1 MKILIAEDDLVSKMV
16 LQKTLE
22 KWGYHVLAANHG
34 LEALKTFQDNEVDMI
49 ITDWMMPEMD
59 GIEFCRRVREI
70 DKKKYIYTIILTAK
84 DQTSDV
90 VEGFEAGA
98 DDYLVKP
105 FKPEELKSRINAGIR
120 ILDLENSLL
129 TKNRLLEEANN
140 KIMEDLAYAANVQ
153 KSLLPNNLPEI
164 EGVDIYWEFHPCDQ
178 LGGDMINVMRL
189 DENRYGI
196 YILDVSGHGVTA
208 ALFSVSL
215 SRVLS
220 ESRDILKSGIADP
233 PYYIVTPPKE
243 VLESLNRQFPMDLT
257 TRQYFTIIYGI
268 LDVSRHTFQWSSA
281 GHPPPI
287 LIHNN
292 GAELVAN
299 ASGPPIGFFE
309 NPGYEESLLKLEPN
323 QRVVFCSDGIIEAA
337 NQFDEQFTIDRM
349 RQTLDST
356 KDLELKDVLPNL
368 ISEVEGWT
376 AGKGGPNDDITLLGL
391 EITGK

>member
-1 MKILIAEDDLVSKMV
+1 MKILIAEDDPVSKMV

-22 KWGYHVLAANHG
+22 KWGHHVLAAEDG
-34 LEALKTFQDNEVDMI
+34 LEALNTFQSNEVDMI
-49 ITDWMMPEMD
+49 ITDWMMPEID
-59 GIEFCRRVREI
+59 GIELCRRVREM

-105 FKPEELKSRINAGIR
+105 FKAEELKSRINAGIR
-120 ILDLENSLL
+120 ILDLENRLL

-140 KIMEDLAYAANVQ
+140 KITDDLEYAANVQ

-164 EGVDIYWEFHPCDQ
+164 EGVDICWEFHPCDQ

-189 DENRYGI
+189 DETRYGI
-196 YILDVSGHGVTA
+196 YILDVSGHGVPA

-220 ESRDILKSGIADP
+220 ENRDILKSRIASP

-243 VLESLNRQFPMDLT
+243 VLESLNRQFPMNLT

-268 LDVSRHTFQWSSA
+268 LDLSRHTFQWSGA
-281 GHPPPI
+281 GHPLPI
-287 LIHNN
+287 LNHNN
-292 GAELVAN
+292 GANLLGD

-309 NPGYEESLLKLEPN
+309 NPGYEENMLKLDRN
-323 QRVVFCSDGIIEAA
+323 HRVLFCSDGIIEAT
-337 NQFDEQFTIDRM
+337 NQFDEQFTIDRI

-356 KDLELKDVLPNL
+356 RDLELKDVLSNL
-368 ISEVEGWT
+368 ISEVGEWT
-376 AGKGGPNDDITLLGL
+376 AGRGGPNDDITLLGL
-391 EITGK
+391 EITGR